1 MNSLPYEIK
10 EQLVQCFGR
19 CFHYKDNVESFF
31 RSAGVSK
38 ELANKYRDQ
47 PKFVW
52 AKRLLNDLEESDDGR
67 LLQRK
72 ILTQFCRLRNLPDEV
87 PDRDIGLDALRR
99 LKNLANKYNIE
110 YEEAKK
116 ETKNRAEI
124 YKKRT
129 DIVLERNQKLT
140 ELRDKFY
147 SNIISANRQKSGYEL
162 EDLLKEL
169 FLLSEISF
177 KKSYRTE
184 TQQIDG
190 HFKFDGFDYLVE
202 AKWRADLPN
211 ESEIGSFQR
220 KVKTKLE
227 STRGLFVS
235 VNGFRDEVINQFNG
249 MGANLILMNGEDL
262 VHVLEGRVDLQDALT
277 IKIEKASQYGI
288 VYCKIC

>member
-1 MNSLPYEIK
+1 MDSLPYEIK
-10 EQLVQCFGR
+10 EQLIQCFGR

-31 RSAGVSK
+31 RSAGVSR

-52 AKRLLNDLEESDDGR
+52 AKRLLNDLEESDNGR

-72 ILTQFCRLRNLPDEV
+72 ILAQFCKLRDLPDEV
-87 PDRDIGLDALRR
+87 PDRNAGLDTLRK
-99 LKNLANKYNIE
+99 LKSLANKYSIE
-110 YEEAKK
+110 YEEKK
-116 ETKNRAEI
+116 QETKNRAENF
-124 YKKRT
+124 KKKT

-147 SNIISANRQKSGYEL
+147 SNVPATNRQKSGYEL
-162 EDLLKEL
+162 EDLLKDL
-169 FLLSEISF
+169 FSLFEISY

-211 ESEIGSFQR
+211 ESEIGGFQR
-220 KVKTKLE
+220 KVRTKLE
-227 STRGLFVS
+227 STRGLFLS
-235 VNGFRDEVINQFNG
+235 VNGFREEVIEQFNG
-249 MGANLILMNGEDL
+249 LGANLILMQGEDL
-262 VHVLEGRVDLQDALT
+262 VHILEGRVDLRDALT
-277 IKIEKASQYGI
+277 KKIEKASQYGI
-288 VYCKIC
+288 IYCKIL